1 MDDVIG
7 QSADT
12 GSAPVSSAPEPSTP
26 SEKMLRQSE
35 VNDIVGRA
43 KQDAASRAVEQYKRS
58 QESQQ
63 PNYQQQQNQSP
74 QQHQG
79 MSEERYRQVAAE
91 EAQRIRDQERAEWQT
106 KTESE
111 NAQRIVKNFYDKIE
125 AGREKYE
132 DFDKVTGNIDLQR
145 FPNTVHMLA
154 EMVDNPH
161 DVLYELSKNRA
172 KMAQIELTAREFP
185 QEAVHDLRRLAESI
199 KNNEAATNRRT
210 PNAPLSQQRPS
221 NVGTDSG
228 RNAMSMRDL
237 KAKYRA

>member
-12 GSAPVSSAPEPSTP
+12 GSAPVSNAPVADTSAP

-63 PNYQQQQNQSP
+63 PNYQQSQTQQP
-74 QQHQG
+74 YQG

-91 EAQRIRDQERAEWQT
+91 EAQKLRDQERQEWQT
-106 KTESE
+106 RTETE
-111 NAQRIVKNFYDKIE
+111 QAQKIVKNFWDKIE

-132 DFDKVTGNIDLQR
+132 DFDKVTGSIELQR

-154 EMVDNPH
+154 EMVENPH

-172 KMAQIELTAREFP
+172 KLAQIELTAREFP

-199 KNNEAATNRRT
+199 KSNEAATSRRT

-228 RNAMSMRDL
+228 SNALSMRDL
-237 KAKYRA
+237 KSKYKA

>member
-7 QSADT
+7 QSAEV
-12 GSAPVSSAPEPSTP
+12 GSAPVSSQAPESSTP

-63 PNYQQQQNQSP
+63 PSHDRQP
-74 QQHQG
+74 QHQV

-91 EAQRIRDQERAEWQT
+91 EAQRIRDQERAEYQT
-106 KTESE
+106 RSE
-111 NAQRIVKNFYDKIE
+111 TDNAQRIVKNFYDKMV
-125 AGREKYE
+125 AGKEKYE
-132 DFDKVTGNIDLQR
+132 DFDKVTGDVELQR

-161 DVLYELSKNRA
+161 DVLYELRKNRA
-172 KMAQIELTAREFP
+172 KLAQIELTAREFP
-185 QEAVHDLRRLAESI
+185 QEAVHDLRRLADSI
-199 KNNEAATNRRT
+199 KNNEAASSRRT

-228 RNAMSMRDL
+228 KNALSMRDL
-237 KAKYRA
+237 KSKYRA

>member
-12 GSAPVSSAPEPSTP
+12 GSAPVSSHTPDSSAP

-43 KQDAASRAVEQYKRS
+43 KQDAASRAVDQYKRS

-63 PNYQQQQNQSP
+63 PNYQQNQAP
-74 QQHQG
+74 QQQQG

-91 EAQRIRDQERAEWQT
+91 EAQKIRDQERADYQT
-106 KTESE
+106 RSE
-111 NAQRIVKNFYDKIE
+111 TDNAQRIVKNFYDKMA
-125 AGREKYE
+125 AGKDKYE
-132 DFDKVTGNIDLQR
+132 DFEKVTGDVELQR

-172 KMAQIELTAREFP
+172 KLAQIELTAREFP
-185 QEAVHDLRRLAESI
+185 QEAVHDLRRLADSI
-199 KNNEAATNRRT
+199 KNNEAATSRRT

-228 RNAMSMRDL
+228 NNALSMRDL
-237 KAKYRA
+237 KARYKG

>member
-1 MDDVIG
+1 MILMDDVIG
-7 QSADT
+7 QSVDIGTAPVVN
-12 GSAPVSSAPEPSTP
+12 SAPDASAS

-63 PNYQQQQNQSP
+63 SYRQPDAHSDL
-74 QQHQG
+74 
-79 MSEERYRQVAAE
+79 MSEERIRKMAGE
-91 EAQRIRDQERAEWQT
+91 EAQRLREQWV
-106 KTESE
+106 KESQSRSETE

-125 AGREKYE
+125 AGKEKYE
-132 DFDKVTGNIDLQR
+132 DFGKVTGDVDLSR

-172 KMAQIELTAREFP
+172 KMAQLELTAREFP
-185 QEAVHDLRRLAESI
+185 QEAIHDIKRLAESI
-199 KNNEAATNRRT
+199 KNNESAVSRRT
-210 PNAPLSQQRPS
+210 PNAPLSQQRPT
-221 NVGTDSG
+221 NVGTDPG
-228 RNAMSMRDL
+228 RNALSMRDL
-237 KAKYRA
+237 KSKYRG

>member
-1 MDDVIG
+1 MNDVMG
-7 QSADT
+7 GSVDT
-12 GSAPVSSAPEPSTP
+12 LSAPESNSGSETSSP

-35 VNDIVGRA
+35 VNEIVGKA

-63 PNYQQQQNQSP
+63 SSYQEPRSQPS
-74 QQHQG
+74 QG

-91 EAQRIRDQERAEWQT
+91 EAQRIRDQERSEWQT
-106 KTESE
+106 KSETE
-111 NAQRIVKNFYDKIE
+111 NAQRIVKNFYDKIA
-125 AGREKYE
+125 AGKEKYE
-132 DFDKVTGNIDLQR
+132 DFEKVTGDVELQR

-172 KMAQIELTAREFP
+172 KLAQIELTAREFP
-185 QEAVHDLRRLAESI
+185 QEAVHDLKRLADSI
-199 KNNEAATNRRT
+199 KNNESVSNRKI
-210 PNAPLSQQRPS
+210 PNAPLSQQRPT
-221 NVGTDSG
+221 NVGTDAG
-228 RNAMSMRDL
+228 RNALSMRDL

>member
-12 GSAPVSSAPEPSTP
+12 GSAPVSSAPEQSTP

-35 VNDIVGRA
+35 VNEIVGRA

-58 QESQQ
+58 MESPQQ
-63 PNYQQQQNQSP
+63 QSQQQQAP
-74 QQHQG
+74 QHN
-79 MSEERYRQVAAE
+79 MSEERFRQMAAE
-91 EAQRIRDQERAEWQT
+91 EAQRIRDQERSEWQT
-106 KTESE
+106 RTETE

-125 AGREKYE
+125 AGKEKYE
-132 DFDKVTGNIDLQR
+132 DFEKVTGNLDLSR

-161 DVLYELSKNRA
+161 DVLYELGKNRA
-172 KMAQIELTAREFP
+172 KMAQLEIAAREFP
-185 QEAVHDLRRLAESI
+185 QEALFDLKRLADSI
-199 KNNEAATNRRT
+199 KNNEAASSRRT

-237 KAKYRA
+237 KAKYKA